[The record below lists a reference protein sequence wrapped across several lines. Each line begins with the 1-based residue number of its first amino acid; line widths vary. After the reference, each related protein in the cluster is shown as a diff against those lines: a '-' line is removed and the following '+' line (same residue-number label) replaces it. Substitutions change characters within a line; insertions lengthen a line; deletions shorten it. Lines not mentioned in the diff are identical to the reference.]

1 MTAPATTDET
11 APLHVVSYELTP
23 QLVDEAASALA
34 GPRYRNPP
42 SFVGAV
48 FLLGIVAFAM
58 TPNAREHVV
67 PLLVMFVGAV
77 ASLQLGEKWQKVQ
90 LRRLRRSGL
99 DTAFID
105 KDKRR
110 LEVRFFTDH
119 VEVARKGESAET
131 SLPLSGMKKPVKGPE
146 LLVLSFAG
154 PAFVIVP
161 QRAMSL
167 SRFEELCSFVFD
179 RSEKRG

>member
-11 APLHVVSYELTP
+11 TPLHVVSYELTP

-48 FLLGIVAFAM
+48 FLLGIVTFAM

-77 ASLQLGEKWQKVQ
+77 ASLQAGEKWQKVQ

-110 LEVRFFTDH
+110 LEVRFFADH
-119 VEVARKGESAET
+119 VEVARKGEPTEAN
-131 SLPLSGMKKPVKGPE
+131 LPLSGMKKPVKGPE
-146 LLVLSFAG
+146 LLVLRFAG
-154 PAFVIVP
+154 PAYVIVP

-167 SRFEELCSFVFD
+167 SRFEELCSLVFGQ
-179 RSEKRG
+179 SEKRG